1 MFDIRRLVATTA
13 ACLLVSSGLS
23 AAVAEDYPQQEFII
37 NLSQDMPDWRP
48 HRAYNSFEAQ
58 LLSAVYEGLFVYDP
72 YNMDPIPA
80 LAESWTLSANSLE
93 WTFRMREGARFS
105 NGEPITAAH
114 VRDSWLTLLS
124 PAVAAPY
131 ASLFDCIAGAT
142 AYRTGE
148 NADPSSVGIIARD
161 QYTLVVRLSTPAPH
175 LPKILCHHAFSVIYP
190 GELALSAGQAPGTD
204 FRPVASGAFR
214 IASADSG
221 AIVLEKNPEYW
232 DAAHVALP
240 SIRVILSNDAE
251 SLTARFNRGEIHW
264 LGGSCDLR
272 KVLGR
277 SSAHITPMFATEYF
291 FFRTTWGPWADSRVR
306 NALLLSIPWAELREG
321 NLIPAKTL
329 VYPIAGYPEI
339 AGLDTQNLDEA
350 RKKLAEA
357 GIGDPSALPPLV
369 ISLPESEGY
378 RDLAKVLETAWT
390 GLGFRVSVRMTPGA
404 EYYGSLR
411 TDDYTL
417 GISSWIGDFADPL
430 AFLELF
436 RPLSSLNDSGWNNS
450 GYEKLITDAASR
462 SGVKDRYGKLAEAEQ
477 LLLSEAVIIPVEHS
491 PSVNVIETDGIA
503 GWYDNPL
510 DIHPFKFIRFVQRKP
525 LPGVALA
532 DPAAARSSR
541 GVQ

>member
-1 MFDIRRLVATTA
+1 MSDIRRFIAVSFAS
-13 ACLLVSSGLS
+13 LLLASALH
-23 AAVAEDYPQQEFII
+23 AAVAADYPQQEFVV
-37 NLSQDMPDWRP
+37 NLSPDLPDWRP
-48 HRAYNSFEAQ
+48 HHAYNSFEAQ

-80 LAESWTLSANSLE
+80 LAESWTLSGNSLE
-93 WTFRMREGARFS
+93 WTFRIREGARFS
-105 NGEPITAAH
+105 NGETITAEH
-114 VRDSWLTLLS
+114 VRDSWLALLS

-148 NADPSSVGIIARD
+148 NTDAKSVGIVARD
-161 QYTLVVRLSTPAPH
+161 PRTLTVNLSTPAPH
-175 LPKILCHHAFSVIYP
+175 LPKILCHHAFSVIHP
-190 GELALSAGQAPGTD
+190 AELALSAGSTPPAAD
-204 FRPVASGAFR
+204 FRPVASGAFT
-214 IASADSG
+214 IKSADSSE
-221 AIVLEKNPEYW
+221 IVLEKNPGYW
-232 DAAHVALP
+232 DAANVALP

-251 SLTARFNRGEIHW
+251 TLTARFNRGEIHW

-306 NALLLSIPWAELREG
+306 NALLLSIPWSELREG

-357 GIGDPSALPPLV
+357 GISDASALPALV

-378 RDLAKVLETAWT
+378 RELARILETAWT
-390 GLGFRVSVRMTPGA
+390 GLGFTVQVKMTPGA
-404 EYYGSLR
+404 QYYGSLR

-417 GISSWIGDFADPL
+417 GVSSWIGDFADPL

-436 RPLSSLNDSGWNNS
+436 RPLSSLNDSGWNNP
-450 GYEKLITDAASR
+450 GYEKLITDASSR
-462 SGVKDRYGKLAEAEQ
+462 SAVKHRYGKLAEAEQ

-491 PSVNVIETDGIA
+491 PSVNVIEADGFA

-510 DIHPFKFIRFVQRKP
+510 DIHPFKFIRFAQRKP
-525 LPGVALA
+525 LPGVALV
-532 DPAAARSSR
+532 S
-541 GVQ
+541 GL